1 MAVGTAIAVVIT
13 LEANSRG
20 ALLTA
25 IVAFYAWLLLGAGW
39 LIRFLGAGLT
49 RRPHLPVAQWLR
61 WLAIP
66 TVLGATLL
74 LTQTSLPHD
83 VRFWLS
89 REAMDEAAGAVMAG
103 GRTDFGWIGLY
114 PVERVERV
122 ANGMRF
128 LVSGSGFID
137 RAGFAYSPT
146 GRPDGI
152 DGTDEYEPLAGG
164 WWGWVERFN

>member
-1 MAVGTAIAVVIT
+1 MAVVIT
-13 LEANSRG
+13 LDANSRG
-20 ALLTA
+20 AYPMA
-25 IVAFYAWLLLGAGW
+25 VVAFYAWLLLAAGW
-39 LIRFLGAGLT
+39 LVRFVGAGLT
-49 RRPHLPVAQWLR
+49 RRLHLPVAHWLR

-83 VRFWLS
+83 VRFSLS
-89 REAMDEAAGAVMAG
+89 RGAMDEAAGAVMAG
-103 GRTDFGWIGLY
+103 GSTDLGWIGLY
-114 PVERVERV
+114 PVERMERV
-122 ANGMRF
+122 SNGMRF

-152 DGTDEYEPLAGG
+152 DGTDDYEPLVGG
-164 WWGWVERFN
+164 WWAWVERFN